1 MILIILFTFLLFIFY
16 FLASFNT
23 LKSNHRILF
32 ISLFILSSI
41 VLRYLINP
49 DTNKDYYGYFYFN
62 NFFEPKDFLSFF
74 FTEPYLYFV
83 YKFFSLFSSDATTIF
98 LGMYWY
104 NLILTNIF
112 FIWLVTRNDISI
124 WKKTLLFTFYYFL
137 FAFVLLRNGPVYI
150 LFACFFYY
158 SYRNKN
164 FKAVLLTP
172 FMHISSLAIMITIFH
187 KKKKYLF
194 LLSFMLVIVPLI
206 LFFIMPILT
215 NMLAFEKSLYKIN
228 AYSEEMD
235 VVSVFHKVYFL
246 FVTVVVFITFWIYK
260 KKALNPILLT
270 AVGFYYIF
278 FYLNPVVGFRFTPYV
293 FFAILLFNFDG
304 VYNKQ
309 IVKIVNVISV
319 LLFPYFLLT
328 LFDSHYL

>member
-23 LKSNHRILF
+23 LKSDHRIIF
-32 ISLFILSSI
+32 ISLFVLSSI

-49 DTNKDYYGYFYFN
+49 EINKDYYGYFNFN

-83 YKFFSLFSSDATTIF
+83 YKFFTFFSSDAVTIF
-98 LGMYWY
+98 LGLYWF

-112 FIWLVTRNDISI
+112 FIWLVSRRDIAI

-164 FKAVLLTP
+164 FQAVLLTP
-172 FMHISSLAIMITIFH
+172 FMHISSLAMMITMFH
-187 KKKKYLF
+187 KKKYYLF
-194 LLSFMLVIVPLI
+194 ILSTVLVIVPLM
-206 LFFIMPILT
+206 LFFIMPVLSD
-215 NMLAFEKSLYKIN
+215 MLAFEKSLYKIN

-235 VVSVFHKVYFL
+235 VVSVFHKMYFL
-246 FVTVVVFITFWIYK
+246 FITVIVFVTFWIYK
-260 KKALNPILLT
+260 KKAFNPILLT

-278 FYLNPVVGFRFTPYV
+278 FFLNPVVGFRFTPYV
-293 FFAILLFNFDG
+293 FFAILLFDFDG

-309 IVKIVNVISV
+309 VVKILNVASV

-328 LFDSHYL
+328 LFDTHYL